1 MQAFNYDGREIRT
14 ILIDGQPWFVGK
26 DIAEA
31 LGYERPTDAV
41 RKRVDDEDRGV
52 AKMETPSGEQ
62 NMTIINES
70 GLYSLILSSKL
81 PSAKVFKRWVTLEV
95 LPCIRKQGMYVPES
109 LQTGVSQRPI
119 TVDDYLKCA
128 SIVSNCRNE
137 RLPYVL
143 GFLEQGGF
151 SIPEIEEIAGDTAKV
166 RCKRNYLLSSD
177 EAEIQGKAQEIIR
190 IAVKNYG
197 FTYEQIGQMTGFA
210 RNVIWRYGANVNKPN
225 PKRAKLIVEVIT
237 EALPE
242 KSEAENND

>member
-26 DIAEA
+26 DVAEA
-31 LGYERPTDAV
+31 LGYSNSRDALS
-41 RKRVDDEDRGV
+41 RHVDAEDKNTVVIPDG
-52 AKMETPSGEQ
+52 KGNPNQ
-62 NMTIINES
+62 TIINES

-81 PSAKVFKRWVTLEV
+81 PSAKVFKRWVTSEV
-95 LPCIRKQGMYVPES
+95 LPCIHKQGMYVPES